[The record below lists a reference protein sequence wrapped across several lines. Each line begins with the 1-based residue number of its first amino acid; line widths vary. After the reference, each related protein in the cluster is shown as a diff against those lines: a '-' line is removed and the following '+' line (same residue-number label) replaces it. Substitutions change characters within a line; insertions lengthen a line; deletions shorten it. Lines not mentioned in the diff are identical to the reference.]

1 MDFEKEIINLIKK
14 ETNLKEIF
22 LEIPPSIELGDYTL
36 PCYQLAKQKSKTISE
51 IAKDLAKKIKKPYF
65 IKDIVSNG
73 PYLNFFL
80 NYKIL
85 IKETLTRIYLEKKN
99 YGKQNIGKNKKIVI
113 DFSSP
118 NIAKP
123 FSIGHLRS
131 TVIGNSL
138 YKIFKF
144 LGYKAIRV
152 NHLGDWGTQFG
163 KLILAY
169 KKYGKK
175 QELVKEPIKYLL
187 KLYVKFHKELEKDP
201 KLEDQARQEF
211 KKLEQKNKESIY
223 LWKLFKKLSMEE
235 FKNIYNILNIQFDS
249 YNGESFYNS
258 KTIESVKKI
267 HKKIK
272 TEMSEGALIINLKKY
287 NMPPVILVK
296 SNKTSGY
303 HIRDLSAVFY
313 RLKKYNPEKII
324 YVVGSEQKLHFKQL
338 FKVLEL
344 LGMDKEK
351 FVHVDF
357 GLYHFPE
364 GKMSTRKGKVI
375 FLEEVLNKSIKLA
388 EKKIKEKNP
397 SLINKKE
404 IAKEIGT
411 GAIIF
416 NDLSNDRIR
425 NIEFNWD
432 KILSFEG
439 ETAPYLQ
446 YTYARACSILNKA
459 KQIKIKPSLK
469 IDFEKLNNEK
479 EINLIK
485 RSYLFPQ
492 ILLKV
497 IENYKPHKLAN
508 YLISL
513 AKEFNEFY
521 NNNKVISDNKE
532 EMKARLLLVN
542 STKQI
547 LENGLNLLGIKALP
561 KM

>member
-1 MDFEKEIINLIKK
+1 MDFEKEIKNLIKK
-14 ETNLKEIF
+14 ETNLKDIQ
-22 LEIPPSIELGDYTL
+22 LEIPPSIELGDYTF
-36 PCYQLAKQKSKTISE
+36 PCYQLSKQKRKTPQE
-51 IAKDLAKKIKKPYF
+51 IAKELAQKIKKPDF

-73 PYLNFFL
+73 QYLNFFL
-80 NYKIL
+80 DYKIL
-85 IKETLTRIYLEKKN
+85 TRETLSKVYLEKKN
-99 YGKQNIGKNKKIVI
+99 YGKQNIGKHKKIII

-144 LGYKAIRV
+144 LGYKPIGV
-152 NHLGDWGTQFG
+152 NHFGDWGTQFG

-175 QELVKEPIKYLL
+175 QELIKEPINYLL
-187 KLYVKFHKELEKDP
+187 KLYVRIHKEIEKNP
-201 KLEDQARQEF
+201 ELEDQARQEF
-211 KKLEQKNKESIY
+211 QKLEQKNKESIY
-223 LWKLFKKLSMEE
+223 LWKIFKKLSIDE
-235 FKNIYNILNIQFDS
+235 FKNIYNLLNIQFDS
-249 YNGESFYNS
+249 YKGESFYNS
-258 KTIESVKKI
+258 KTIGSIKKI

-272 TEMSEGALIINLKKY
+272 TEISEGALIINLKKY
-287 NMPPVILVK
+287 NMPPLILIK

-303 HIRDLSAVFY
+303 QIRDLSAIFY

-344 LGMDKEK
+344 LDMDKEK
-351 FVHVDF
+351 FVYVDF

-364 GKMSTRKGKVI
+364 GRMSTRKGKVI
-375 FLEEVLNKSIKLA
+375 FLEEVLNKSIRLA
-388 EKKIKEKNP
+388 EKKIKEKNH

-404 IAKEIGT
+404 IAKEIGI

-416 NDLSNDRIR
+416 NDLSNDRKR

-432 KILSFEG
+432 RILSFEG

-459 KQIKIKPSLK
+459 KQHKIKISLK

-479 EINLIK
+479 EINIIK
-485 RSYLFPQ
+485 SLYLFPQ

-497 IENYKPHKLAN
+497 IENYKPHKLAK
-508 YLISL
+508 YLINL

-521 NNNKVISDNKE
+521 NNYKIISNNQE
-532 EMKARLLLVN
+532 ETKARLLLVN
-542 STKQI
+542 ATKQT
-547 LENGLNLLGIKALP
+547 LENGLSLLGIKALQ